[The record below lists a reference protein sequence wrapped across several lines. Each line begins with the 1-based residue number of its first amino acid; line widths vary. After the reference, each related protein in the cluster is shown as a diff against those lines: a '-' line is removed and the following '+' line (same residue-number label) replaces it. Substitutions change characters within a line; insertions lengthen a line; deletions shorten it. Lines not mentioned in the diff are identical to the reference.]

1 MSTDIQ
7 SRLADIK
14 ARIAKASQEEARNDV
29 LRERAQAEQEEA
41 QNLLREE
48 FGISSVDQAISLRAE
63 FEEKLLEKVAATE
76 KSLDDLGA

>member
-7 SRLADIK
+7 ARLSDIK
-14 ARIAKASQEEARNDV
+14 ARITKASQEEARNDV

-63 FEEKLLEKVAATE
+63 FEEKLLEAVAATE
-76 KSLDDLGA
+76 KSLDALEA